1 MIKEELTKEKLDN
14 ATARLYRPYFASVA
28 IQNIYYD
35 INGAAHSIEE
45 DSNLIEQLI
54 QEHFQLL
61 NKYKKTQEALDKT
74 CEELARMC
82 HQTSCRNCHFVREQI
97 NELNNCPVQGNQTS
111 EDWKE
116 WILTK
121 EKNIQ

>member
-45 DSNLIEQLI
+45 DSNLIELLI
-54 QEHFQLL
+54 KEYFQLL
-61 NKYKKTQEALDKT
+61 EKYKKTQKGLVKT
-74 CEELARMC
+74 CEELVKMC
-82 HQTSCRNCHFVREQI
+82 HQTECRNCHFVRKQE
-97 NELNNCPVQGNQTS
+97 NELDNCPVQGNETS
-111 EDWKE
+111 KDWKE
-116 WILTK
+116 WAINEQK
-121 EKNIQ
+121 